1 VHSAILA
8 LIGGDVARQPGTCIS
23 SRMHDDDD
31 DYDYNND
38 NDNGNDDNLND
49 DDDSDV

>member
-31 DYDYNND
+31 DDDDYD
-38 NDNGNDDNLND
+38 NDNGNDDNN
-49 DDDSDV
+49 

>member
-1 VHSAILA
+1 MHRAILA

-31 DYDYNND
+31 DDDYD
-38 NDNGNDDNLND
+38 NDNGSDDNN
-49 DDDSDV
+49 

>member
-23 SRMHDDDD
+23 SRMPDDDDDD
-31 DYDYNND
+31 DYD
-38 NDNGNDDNLND
+38 NDNGSDDNN
-49 DDDSDV
+49 